1 MNSSIRLNRTL
12 WNRLTACLIQCI
24 APCMLATMLLFAD
37 QSLSANTND
46 SINSAIAKATAFL
59 VEQGQADDGSFSSQV
74 GPAITALAVTALV
87 ETGTP
92 ADSPEIAKGIDYLL
106 RFAHNDG
113 GIHPPDSAVANYET
127 AIAIMALAA
136 CNKTGTH
143 DERLL
148 KAKAFVKGLQWTEE
162 EGETPSSPAYGGAGY
177 GRKKRPDLSNTSF
190 LIEALRASGSGPD
203 DPAIQRALLFVSRSQ
218 NLEGPANTLPF
229 PTKNPD
235 GGFYYT
241 PAAGGESQAGTTPT
255 GGLRSYASMTY
266 AGLKSMIFAGVTKDD
281 PRVKAATEWLAK
293 HYSFTENPGMGD
305 SGLFYYYQT
314 AAKSLSALGGDSFRD
329 ADGIEHDWRAELAA
343 EIISRQQPDGSW
355 VNSNAR
361 WMEGDPNLVTS
372 YALLALALCKEK

>member
-1 MNSSIRLNRTL
+1 MQINRSQPIRTIRS
-12 WNRLTACLIQCI
+12 TA
-24 APCMLATMLLFAD
+24 P
-37 QSLSANTND
+37 
-46 SINSAIAKATAFL
+46 IAKATAFL

-203 DPAIQRALLFVSRSQ
+203 DPAIQRAAFVCVAFAKPGRSGQ
-218 NLEGPANTLPF
+218 HP
-229 PTKNPD
+229 
-235 GGFYYT
+235 
-241 PAAGGESQAGTTPT
+241 
-255 GGLRSYASMTY
+255 
-266 AGLKSMIFAGVTKDD
+266 
-281 PRVKAATEWLAK
+281 
-293 HYSFTENPGMGD
+293 
-305 SGLFYYYQT
+305 
-314 AAKSLSALGGDSFRD
+314 SLSYKKS
-329 ADGIEHDWRAELAA
+329 
-343 EIISRQQPDGSW
+343 
-355 VNSNAR
+355 
-361 WMEGDPNLVTS
+361 
-372 YALLALALCKEK
+372 